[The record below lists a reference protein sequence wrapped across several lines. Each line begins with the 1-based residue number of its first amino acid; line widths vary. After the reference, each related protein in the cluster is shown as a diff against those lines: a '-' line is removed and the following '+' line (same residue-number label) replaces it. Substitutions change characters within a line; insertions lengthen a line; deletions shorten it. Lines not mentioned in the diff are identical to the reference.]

1 MSRKKCA
8 RLPAEIK
15 KTQDR
20 IEHWRRTRRRRSP
33 MPEDLWKEASALA
46 RKHGVYPIS
55 RDLRLSYDSLKKRS
69 LQPARRDLK
78 PQGSHSEGFVE
89 LSAAQVMDTV
99 NGAADPQRAI
109 ELADSNGARLTIR
122 LADHDRFDVVGLV
135 RAFWNRSR

>member
-1 MSRKKCA
+1 MSRKKRA

-33 MPEDLWKEASALA
+33 MPEDLWTEASALA

-69 LQPARRDLK
+69 LRPARRDLK
-78 PQGSHSEGFVE
+78 PQGSHLEGFVE
-89 LSAAQVMDTV
+89 LSAAQVVDTV
-99 NGAADPQRAI
+99 KGAADPQRAI